1 MVIQSPGRTKVSHSC
16 PPVVLLLLDA
26 DGEAVG
32 VEEMVAVGVVVGVGV
47 LEGVLVGAEVW
58 VGVGGMLLDVV
69 V

>member
-1 MVIQSPGRTKVSHSC
+1 
-16 PPVVLLLLDA
+16 LLLLDA

-58 VGVGGMLLDVV
+58 VGVGGILLDVV